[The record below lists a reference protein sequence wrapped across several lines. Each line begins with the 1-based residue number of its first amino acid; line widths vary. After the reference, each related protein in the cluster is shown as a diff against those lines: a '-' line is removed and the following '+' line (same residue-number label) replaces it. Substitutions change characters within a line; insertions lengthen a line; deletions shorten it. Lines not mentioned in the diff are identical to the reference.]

1 MLTVI
6 ACLVVLGGVGLLAA
20 WLKTALA
27 AHEAE
32 SGVQLTAR
40 NAEIDR
46 HLQAVV
52 ETMDRRLGL
61 LDGKV
66 DRRLESASKTT
77 SQIHER
83 LGKVD
88 EATGQMLARAKD
100 LAPLEQALR
109 PPKARGGVGELL
121 LGNLLRDRLPADAYS
136 LQYGFKG
143 GERVDAV
150 IRVDRL
156 APIDA
161 KFPLDNFERLRRPP
175 GESGRGPHREGF
187 ARGRQGP
194 GGAVP

>member
-32 SGVQLTAR
+32 SGAQLTAR

-66 DRRLESASKTT
+66 DRRL
-77 SQIHER
+77 
-83 LGKVD
+83 VD
-88 EATGQMLARAKD
+88 LAQAFMDLARCLRRALEATVD
-100 LAPLEQALR
+100 LAVE
-109 PPKARGGVGELL
+109 
-121 LGNLLRDRLPADAYS
+121 
-136 LQYGFKG
+136 
-143 GERVDAV
+143 
-150 IRVDRL
+150 
-156 APIDA
+156 
-161 KFPLDNFERLRRPP
+161 
-175 GESGRGPHREGF
+175 
-187 ARGRQGP
+187 
-194 GGAVP
+194 

>member
-32 SGVQLTAR
+32 SGAQLTAR

-100 LAPLEQALR
+100 LASST
-109 PPKARGGVGELL
+109 
-121 LGNLLRDRLPADAYS
+121 LPRRS
-136 LQYGFKG
+136 WIWLV
-143 GERVDAV
+143 VDAV
-150 IRVDRL
+150 IKVEKL
-156 APIDA
+156 VPVDA
-161 KFPLDNFERLRRPP
+161 KF
-175 GESGRGPHREGF
+175 
-187 ARGRQGP
+187 
-194 GGAVP
+194 